1 MSFCTIKEAEEFQ
14 ILKEIM
20 HMLRRGGIVYSR
32 RLKIQSNLDEKTEA
46 HPRTKV
52 EKKRKT
58 KKNSLYSLPLLLKGK
73 REDSISKTLSHHGSV
88 PKQREESARDK
99 YFEGGSQV
107 PINKDLEDLLKE
119 YKKKGYI
126 DTKEQRIIIT
136 SKGARILGKGY
147 LRKIIENLTKKKIG
161 THGQKE
167 SGHGSR
173 FSIFS
178 RPYDL
183 GDVYERI
190 NIEKTFLNALEN
202 NRPIDQIKMEDF
214 EVYESLYQTKM
225 NVGIIVDE
233 SGSMNNRNKI
243 DAALEATLALSE
255 LMKTEQSYD
264 ILRIFIFSEFV
275 KQITP
280 WDITNIIMPMHCTDI
295 CAGIRAYR
303 RAVAHEDGD
312 KQAFLITDC
321 EPNFEEGRHIGF
333 KKATLRILKE
343 ASRCRMENIT
353 LNLIMLDET
362 KHLKELASMIAKRNL
377 GRVVFTDPKN
387 LGEAL
392 IEDYLK
398 SKTLT

>member
-1 MSFCTIKEAEEFQ
+1 MSFCTIKDAEEFK

-20 HMLRRGGIVYSR
+20 RMLRRGGIVYSR
-32 RLKIQSNLDEKTEA
+32 RLEFQSDIDEKTEDRVA
-46 HPRTKV
+46 Q
-52 EKKRKT
+52 KRKA
-58 KKNSLYSLPLLLKGK
+58 KKTSLFSLPTLLNGK
-73 REDSISKTLSHHGSV
+73 SEESISQTLSLQESV
-88 PKQREESARDK
+88 TKQRDEHSRDE
-99 YFEGGSQV
+99 YFEGGS
-107 PINKDLEDLLKE
+107 PSSTHKDLEDFLRE
-119 YKKKGYI
+119 YKQKGYI
-126 DTKEQRIIIT
+126 DMKEQRITIT
-136 SKGARILGKGY
+136 SKGARILGRGY
-147 LRKIIENLTKKKIG
+147 LRKIIENLTKKNIG
-161 THGQKE
+161 AHIQKE
-167 SGHGSR
+167 SGYGSR
-173 FSIFS
+173 VSRFS

-190 NIEKTFLNALEN
+190 NIEKTFLNALEK
-202 NRPIDQIKMEDF
+202 NRQIDQINIEDF
-214 EVYESLYQTKM
+214 EVYEPLYYTKM

-255 LMKTEQSYD
+255 LMSTEHPQD

-303 RAVAHEDGD
+303 RAVVHEDGN
-312 KQAFLITDC
+312 KQTFLITDC

-333 KKATLRILKE
+333 KKASLNILKE

-362 KHLKELASMIAKRNL
+362 KHLKELAHMIAKRNL
-377 GRVVFTDPKN
+377 GKVVFTDPKN
-387 LGEAL
+387 LGEAV
-392 IEDYLK
+392 IEDYLTC
-398 SKTLT
+398 KTLI